1 MNQDNVKMICF
12 TALIIAVLASCT
24 VSEVTRQRAP
34 NSRATVEQDCAAQ
47 FWMNDY
53 CRALA
58 EKEKK

>member
-1 MNQDNVKMICF
+1 MICF

-24 VSEVTRQRAP
+24 VSEVTRQRVP
-34 NSRATVEQDCAAQ
+34 IGRSTVEQDCAAQ

-58 EKEKK
+58 EKAKK

>member
-1 MNQDNVKMICF
+1 VNHENVKMICF

-24 VSEVTRQRAP
+24 VSEVTRQRVP
-34 NSRATVEQDCAAQ
+34 IGRSTVEQDCAAQ

-58 EKEKK
+58 EKAKK